1 MGGTGGASG
10 TSGAWALNGT
20 AVALPVA
27 LGVAAAAL
35 RSKVVRSA
43 VKRRDVLRLGGAG
56 AVMPQVALAK
66 TKEEKRSSCWQLEA
80 ALKCDTWDV

>member
-1 MGGTGGASG
+1 MGGTSG

-20 AVALPVA
+20 AALPVA

-66 TKEEKRSSCWQLEA
+66 TKEERR
-80 ALKCDTWDV
+80 